1 MKANFKFVLTE
12 SLKKQCVDHN
22 TDPKTFLPAK
32 AEPSATGYD
41 VKSAVTI
48 DLVPGE
54 LFKIPLGIKSLCPRG
69 WCLELHPRSSSFMK
83 KDMVC
88 LVGQIDQDF
97 NHEIHLVGRYFGK
110 TSIQIEFGE
119 RVGQLIPRKITEME
133 TVEVSEEQYNIA
145 LKQRGSVRNGGIG
158 STGNK

>member
-1 MKANFKFVLTE
+1 MKANFKFVLTD
-12 SLKKQCVDHN
+12 SLKTQSISNK
-22 TDPKTFLPAK
+22 TDPKTFLPTK

-41 VKSAVTI
+41 CKSAISIT
-48 DLVPGE
+48 LVPGE
-54 LFKIPLGIKSLCPRG
+54 LFEIPLGIKSLCPKG

-110 TSIQIEFGE
+110 TPIQIEFGE
-119 RVGQLIPRKITEME
+119 RVAQLIPRKLTEME
-133 TVEVSEEQYNIA
+133 TDEISEEQYNIA